1 MAAGTIAL
9 ANNSNT
15 ITGKGTSFTSEVKA
29 GDFIGVIVGS
39 APYTLV
45 VQSVISDS
53 ALTIGATYTGPT
65 TGGLAWYAVPASL
78 QVAITQKILDDVGRM
93 TRGMIQEKVN
103 WQKIYSNDP
112 SVTVNLPDLSQFTG
126 PSWGYMAAQYASKL
140 DKANNLSDVASVTTA
155 RSNLGLGA
163 TAVENTIPI
172 NKGGTASTT
181 AAAARSAL
189 SLGYSNSPAGSGG
202 EYRLFINNDSG
213 LLIIT
218 RRFNVIAVGNSS
230 TAFSYNWSTDGAGS
244 FVGYPGCSVIGQG
257 GNSADFKVGVEGLTS
272 FGVSGFIH
280 NTRSSN
286 ISVWLDFIVIGIKA

>member
-1 MAAGTIAL
+1 MAAGTIKLTNKSTAVTGTGTAFTTDL
-9 ANNSNT
+9 KAN
-15 ITGKGTSFTSEVKA
+15 
-29 GDFIGVIVGS
+29 DFIVSVVGGVT
-39 APYTLV
+39 YTLG
-45 VQSVISDS
+45 VQSVESDT
-53 ALTIGATYTGPT
+53 ALTLITAYSGDT
-65 TGGLAWYAVPASL
+65 TSGLAWTAVPNGMLVKIPA
-78 QVAITQKILDDVGRM
+78 QTAADTAKAI
-93 TRGMIQEKVN
+93 RGLNMDKAN
-103 WQKIYSNDP
+103 WQQVYS
-112 SVTVNLPDLSQFTG
+112 SSGTITVSLPDGSTFTG
-126 PSWGYMAAQYASKL
+126 PSWNYIVSSFSSKL